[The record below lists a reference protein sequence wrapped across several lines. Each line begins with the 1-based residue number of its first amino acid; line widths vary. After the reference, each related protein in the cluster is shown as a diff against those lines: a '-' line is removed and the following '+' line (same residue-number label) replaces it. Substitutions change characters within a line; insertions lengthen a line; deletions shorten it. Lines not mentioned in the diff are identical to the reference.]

1 MNTSMTAMVIVGAGQ
16 AGGRAAL
23 TLREQGYAGR
33 IVLIGNEV
41 HLPYERP
48 PLSKGLLQGQTT
60 LQACSVIDDAALDH
74 LQIEHLSAMEVV
86 GLEPE
91 PQRLTLANG
100 TTLHYAQLLLAT
112 GGYSRTLPLDKPLA
126 GIHYLRTYDDAL
138 QLRTGLQPGTNV
150 LIVGGGFIGLEVA
163 ATARELGCEVTV
175 LEAGSRL
182 AARALP
188 ERMSEQ
194 LLTLHRN
201 NGVRVLIDTQI
212 EQWQGETRIEAV
224 LLNSGEHIACDL
236 VVVGIGM
243 TPNLKL
249 AQQAGLEV
257 GSGIRVNQFLQTSS
271 QGIYAAGD
279 VCEFP
284 HNGTGVFQR
293 QETWR
298 NADTQGRIAALNMLG
313 QQQPYVSVPWFW
325 SDQYGFGLQ
334 TVGSLSNSSNV
345 IEREVKGG
353 GFVLMYLNDDQQ
365 LLGACGWGPGNSI
378 AKDIK
383 LCERLIENAAVLPVT
398 ELANASTSLKQFA
411 RS

>member
-1 MNTSMTAMVIVGAGQ
+1 M
-16 AGGRAAL
+16 
-23 TLREQGYAGR
+23 AGR
-33 IVLIGNEV
+33 N
-41 HLPYERP
+41 P
-48 PLSKGLLQGQTT
+48 
-60 LQACSVIDDAALDH
+60 
-74 LQIEHLSAMEVV
+74 
-86 GLEPE
+86 
-91 PQRLTLANG
+91 
-100 TTLHYAQLLLAT
+100 
-112 GGYSRTLPLDKPLA
+112 
-126 GIHYLRTYDDAL
+126 
-138 QLRTGLQPGTNV
+138 
-150 LIVGGGFIGLEVA
+150 
-163 ATARELGCEVTV
+163 
-175 LEAGSRL
+175 
-182 AARALP
+182 
-188 ERMSEQ
+188 
-194 LLTLHRN
+194 HR
-201 NGVRVLIDTQI
+201 
-212 EQWQGETRIEAV
+212 AV

-365 LLGACGWGPGNSI
+365 LLGACGWGP
-378 AKDIK
+378 AT
-383 LCERLIENAAVLPVT
+383 ALPR
-398 ELANASTSLKQFA
+398 TSSCVSA
-411 RS
+411 